1 MGGSAGVAEAA
12 GFAGSAGSSGVAGS
26 VGVAGSSGVAGVAVG
41 VGGSGWL
48 DGSGRMR
55 ASLYD
60 NPLQNGTYGI
70 AILRAKT
77 LRECGADVARNR
89 RGTVRSVPVLFG
101 E

>member
-1 MGGSAGVAEAA
+1 MVVVGSVGGA
-12 GFAGSAGSSGVAGS
+12 GFLGVAGSAGA
-26 VGVAGSSGVAGVAVG
+26 
-41 VGGSGWL
+41 GGSGCV
-48 DGSGRMR
+48 DGSGCMR

-70 AILRAKT
+70 AILGAKT
-77 LRECGADVARNR
+77 LRGCGIDVARNR

>member
-1 MGGSAGVAEAA
+1 MVGGCAGAAGVAEAA
-12 GFAGSAGSSGVAGS
+12 GFAGS
-26 VGVAGSSGVAGVAVG
+26 
-41 VGGSGWL
+41 L